1 MLPPVASALLRRY
14 PKKRPKE
21 RYSPMSFTNITS
33 NYEPEF
39 GNSAPSR
46 DNGITHPD
54 PVLLSSMTKA
64 QRGAVCR
71 YLARFAELDDAKIF
85 YAYGHA
91 DELAAKEAA
100 RTGSFA
106 TV

>member
-1 MLPPVASALLRRY
+1 
-14 PKKRPKE
+14 
-21 RYSPMSFTNITS
+21 MSFTNIAYD
-33 NYEPEF
+33 YEPEF

-106 TV
+106 AV

>member
-1 MLPPVASALLRRY
+1 
-14 PKKRPKE
+14 
-21 RYSPMSFTNITS
+21 
-33 NYEPEF
+33 
-39 GNSAPSR
+39 
-46 DNGITHPD
+46 
-54 PVLLSSMTKA
+54 MTKA

-91 DELAAKEAA
+91 DELAAKESA

>member
-1 MLPPVASALLRRY
+1 
-14 PKKRPKE
+14 
-21 RYSPMSFTNITS
+21 MSFTNITS
-33 NYEPEF
+33 EYEPGF

-91 DELAAKEAA
+91 YELARKDAE
-100 RTGSFA
+100 RGLYA
-106 TV
+106 TMA

>member
-1 MLPPVASALLRRY
+1 
-14 PKKRPKE
+14 
-21 RYSPMSFTNITS
+21 MSFTNITS
-33 NYEPEF
+33 DYEPEF
-39 GNSAPSR
+39 GSSAPSR

-71 YLARFAELDDAKIF
+71 YLARFAERDDAKIF

>member
-1 MLPPVASALLRRY
+1 
-14 PKKRPKE
+14 
-21 RYSPMSFTNITS
+21 MSFTNITS
-33 NYEPEF
+33 EYEPGF

-71 YLARFAELDDAKIF
+71 YLARFAELDDAKII
-85 YAYGHA
+85 YAYTHVN
-91 DELAAKEAA
+91 DLVAKEEA
-100 RTGSFA
+100 RTGSFTA
-106 TV
+106 V

>member
-1 MLPPVASALLRRY
+1 
-14 PKKRPKE
+14 
-21 RYSPMSFTNITS
+21 MSFTNITS
-33 NYEPEF
+33 DYEPQF

-46 DNGITHPD
+46 DNGITH
-54 PVLLSSMTKA
+54 
-64 QRGAVCR
+64 
-71 YLARFAELDDAKIF
+71 LARFPDLDDAQIF

>member
-1 MLPPVASALLRRY
+1 
-14 PKKRPKE
+14 
-21 RYSPMSFTNITS
+21 MSFTNITS
-33 NYEPEF
+33 DYEPQF

-71 YLARFAELDDAKIF
+71 YLARFAELDDAKII
-85 YAYGHA
+85 YAYTHVN
-91 DELAAKEAA
+91 DLVAKEEA
-100 RTGSFA
+100 RTGSFTA
-106 TV
+106 V